1 MKKKINRSLLSL
13 SILVILLTAFLGIL
27 VTYHFFEESFEAD
40 LLSEAK
46 ILRDSGLFD
55 DTSLADSE
63 KFRFDPDIAR
73 ITWIDSDG
81 TVLYDNDTDA
91 SKMSN
96 HKNRPEV
103 KTALAEGQGKAVR
116 RSDTLN
122 KSTYYSAVRL
132 ANGSVIRVSR
142 VKANMLSLFETT
154 LPGLI
159 SIIFLA
165 ILLSIVLAHILTR
178 SLISPIETMAEH
190 MGSSSM
196 APPYPELV
204 PFANK
209 IRAQHEDILKSAK
222 MRQDFTANVSHE
234 LKTPLTA
241 ISGYAELIENGMADG
256 PETKRFAHE
265 IEANSRRLLSLIN
278 DIIKLSQLD
287 SFEEK
292 QPFEKVDLDRI
303 ARSCVDNL
311 QVSAEKNKVHLFY
324 EGEPGMVLGREEMLL
339 ELVTNLVDN
348 AIRYNYPDGY
358 VKVSVHTEDGAT
370 VLTVKDNGIGIPKE
384 QQDRVFERFY
394 RVDKSRSKKTGGT
407 GLGLALVK
415 HIVLLHSATLTL
427 DSAPGVGTT
436 ITVKF

>member
-1 MKKKINRSLLSL
+1 MKKKINASLLWL
-13 SILVILLTAFLGIL
+13 SVAMILLTAALGLLID
-27 VTYHFFEESFEAD
+27 YHFFEKQFEAD
-40 LLSEAK
+40 LSNETR
-46 ILRDSGLFD
+46 ILRDTGLFD
-55 DTSLADSE
+55 DTAADTGR
-63 KFRFDPDIAR
+63 FRFDPEIMR
-73 ITWIDSDG
+73 VTWIDSDG
-81 TVLYDNDTDA
+81 TVLYDNESDPAD
-91 SKMSN
+91 MGN

-103 KTALAEGQGKAVR
+103 KQALSDGEGKAVR

-122 KSTYYSAVRL
+122 KSTYYSALRL
-132 ANGSVIRVSR
+132 SNGSVVRVSKVR
-142 VKANMLSLFETT
+142 ANMLSLFETT
-154 LPGLI
+154 LPGLVF
-159 SIIFLA
+159 IIILTV
-165 ILLSIVLAHILTR
+165 LLSIVLAHILTR
-178 SLISPIETMAEH
+178 GLISPIEDMAEH

-204 PFANK
+204 PFASK
-209 IRAQHEDILKSAK
+209 IRAQHEDILRSAK

-241 ISGYAELIENGMADG
+241 ISGYAELIENGMTDG
-256 PETKRFAHE
+256 PETVRFAHE
-265 IEANSRRLLSLIN
+265 IEANSKRLLSLIN

-287 SFEEK
+287 SYEEK

-303 ARSCVDNL
+303 ARTCVDNL
-311 QVSAEKNKVHLFY
+311 QVPAQKNKVRLFY
-324 EGEPGMVLGREEMLL
+324 EGETSMVLGSEEMLA
-339 ELVTNLVDN
+339 ELVTNLCDN
-348 AIRYNYPDGY
+348 SIRYNYPDGY
-358 VKVSVHTEDGAT
+358 VRVSVRAVGGST

-394 RVDKSRSKKTGGT
+394 RVDKSRSKKTGGP